1 MPLNDE
7 PPDPLFAGDGEMARL
22 MRAKDWSATALGPS
36 RKWPRSL
43 RTIVRTILTTRF
55 SIWIG
60 WGRDLHMF
68 YNDAYRPT
76 LGGKHPTAIG
86 LPFYEV
92 WKEIGTEL
100 SPRIDAALRG
110 EATWDEGL
118 LLFLERSGY
127 PEETYHTFSYSPLPD
142 DDGNIGGLLCVVT
155 EETDRII
162 GERRVGLVRDVAA
175 ELAGAKTDAQVFAAV
190 ERCLGNGSRDFP
202 FALAYLFDEDGGTA
216 QCVSRA
222 GFDRAHPTAPE
233 RLTVGNAAPWPLLPL
248 LAGTA
253 TAPTMI
259 ELPPGEWPR
268 GPWNMPP
275 TRALILPIAQQGQTR
290 PAGAFIAALNPHRV
304 FDDAYRD
311 FMQLFVGQIAAGL
324 ANARAYEAERRRA
337 EALADI
343 DRAKTAFFSNVSHEF
358 RTPLTLMLGP
368 IAELVSEAEPS
379 SPMHEQLALVH
390 RNGLRLLKLVN
401 TMLEFSRIE
410 AGRVEATYEPTNL
423 PQLTADLASVFR
435 SATDKAGLALIVDC
449 PPLDELVYVDRDM
462 WEKIVFN
469 LVSNA
474 FKFTLAGQ
482 IAVTLRA
489 DGDDMRLVV
498 RDSGGGIPASELPHL
513 FERFHRVEGTP
524 GRTHEGT
531 GIGLALVQ
539 ELVKLHGGSI
549 SVESQVDV
557 GSTFTV
563 TIPRGRAHLPAARIR
578 APMTPTASRH
588 GNAYVEEAL
597 RWLPD
602 EAQEG
607 TVEAPLVIDPE
618 ARPRVLLADD
628 NADMRQYIQRLL
640 GTRWD
645 VDAVANGRQALEAA
659 AYRRPDLVITDVMM
673 PELDGFGLLRGLA
686 ADEAT
691 RTVPVLM
698 LSARAGEESRMEA
711 LLAGANDYMVKPFAA
726 RELLARVDSLIM
738 RSRIRA
744 IEEAQARQ
752 LDEVFAQAP
761 VAIAILSGPDH
772 KFELANAPYVELLGG
787 RPLVGKTLLQAIPEL
802 YNQEIP
808 AILDRVRETGE
819 MFRARTLRALLE
831 TNGVLEERFF
841 DIVYQPMMQGSE
853 VRSIAVVAFE
863 VTELAR
869 ARHLAELA
877 NRAKDEFLAMLSHE
891 LRNPLAPILTALQ
904 LMRLRRDV
912 GGERE
917 RAVIERQVKHLVAM
931 VDDLLDV
938 SRVTRGKIELRR
950 APIELADVVT
960 QAIETASPLYEQNRH
975 QLTIEVPRGLVVDA
989 DAARL
994 AQVIANLLTNAA
1006 KYTPAGGRV
1015 DVTARRVGES
1025 IELVVRDSGIGIEP
1039 QMLAQIFEPFAQE
1052 RQALDRSQG
1061 GLGLGLAIVRSL
1073 VSLHGGTVS
1082 AASAGRDCGSQL
1094 TVTLPRSPEAS
1105 AALHAVTA
1113 IKRAAGAKK
1122 ILIVDDNE
1130 DAADLLAEML
1140 QSESHQVR
1148 TALDGPT
1155 ALSVGA
1161 EFEPDIAI
1169 LDIGLPVMDGFE
1181 LAMQFGEHPQLR
1193 KTRLIALTGYGQAE
1207 DRARSRAAGFAAH
1220 LVKPVEAATLQAALD
1235 DAGANESEP

>member
-1 MPLNDE
+1 
-7 PPDPLFAGDGEMARL
+7 

-36 RKWPRSL
+36 RQWPRSL
-43 RTIVRTILTTRF
+43 RTIVRTLLTTRF
-55 SIWIG
+55 SIWMG
-60 WGRDLHMF
+60 WGPELHMF

-76 LGGKHPTAIG
+76 LGGKHPATIG
-86 LPFYEV
+86 MPFFEA
-92 WKEIGTEL
+92 WKEIGPQL

-118 LLFLERSGY
+118 LLFLERNGY

-142 DDGNIGGLLCVVT
+142 DDGNIGGMLCVVT
-155 EETDRII
+155 EETDRVI

-175 ELAGAKTDAQVFAAV
+175 ELAGTKTDAQVFAAV
-190 ERCLGNGSRDFP
+190 ARCLGGGNRDLP
-202 FALAYLFDEDGGTA
+202 FALAYLFDEDGRAA
-216 QCVSRA
+216 QRLSCS
-222 GFDRAHPTAPE
+222 GFDGAHPAAPE
-233 RLTVGNAAPWPLLPL
+233 RIPLDDAAPWPLASL
-248 LAGTA
+248 LAA
-253 TAPTMI
+253 TTTPVMI
-259 ELPPGEWPR
+259 DLPPGAWPR
-268 GPWNMPP
+268 GPWDVPP
-275 TRALILPIAQQGQTR
+275 TRALLLPIAQQGQSR

-324 ANARAYEAERRRA
+324 ANARAYEDERRRA
-337 EALADI
+337 EALAEI

-368 IAELVSEAEPS
+368 LAELLAEVAPGS
-379 SPMHEQLALVH
+379 SQHEQLALVH

-401 TMLEFSRIE
+401 TLLDFSRIE

-435 SATDKAGLALIVDC
+435 SATDKAGLQLVVDC
-449 PPLDELVYVDRDM
+449 PPLDEPVFVDRDM
-462 WEKIVFN
+462 WEKIVLN
-469 LVSNA
+469 LLSNA
-474 FKFTLAGQ
+474 FKFTLEGE

-489 DGDDMRLVV
+489 DGDDVRLVV
-498 RDSGGGIPASELPHL
+498 RDTGSGIPAGELPHL

-549 SVESQVDV
+549 TVTSQVDA

-563 TIPRGRAHLPAARIR
+563 TIPRGRAHLPAGRIR
-578 APMTPTASRH
+578 APMTPTTSRH

-607 TVEAPLVIDPE
+607 AVEAPLFSDPE

-640 GTRWD
+640 GARWD
-645 VDAVANGRQALEAA
+645 VDAVANGRQALEAI

-673 PELDGFGLLRGLA
+673 PELDGFGLLRALA
-686 ADEAT
+686 GDETT
-691 RTVPVLM
+691 RTIPVLM

-711 LLAGANDYMVKPFAA
+711 LLAGANDYLVKPFAA
-726 RELLARVDSLIM
+726 RELMARVDSLLM

-744 IEEAQARQ
+744 IEEAQARR

-772 KFELANAPYVELLGG
+772 LFELANPPYIELLGN
-787 RPLVGKTLLQAIPEL
+787 RALVGKTLLQAIPEL
-802 YNQEIP
+802 HGQEIP

-819 MFRARTLRALLE
+819 MFRARTLRTMLE
-831 TNGVLEERFF
+831 TNGVLQERFF

-869 ARHLAELA
+869 ARQLAELA

-904 LMRLRRDV
+904 LMRLRGDV

-917 RAVIERQVKHLVAM
+917 RAVIERQVKHLVSM

-950 APIELADVVT
+950 APIELATVVA
-960 QAIETASPLYEQNRH
+960 QAIETASPLYEQQRH
-975 QLTIEVPRGLVVDA
+975 QLLVDVAAHGLVVDA

-1006 KYTPAGGRV
+1006 KYTPNGGRIV
-1015 DVTARRVGES
+1015 VSARRLGES
-1025 IELVVRDSGIGIEP
+1025 VELVVRDSGIGIEP
-1039 QMLAQIFEPFAQE
+1039 QMLAEIFEPFAQE

-1073 VSLHGGTVS
+1073 VSLHGGTVA
-1082 AASAGRDCGSQL
+1082 AASAGRDQGSQL
-1094 TVTLPRSPEAS
+1094 TVTLPLSRATATTPVEATS
-1105 AALHAVTA
+1105 AL
-1113 IKRAAGAKK
+1113 KRGAGAKK

-1140 QSESHQVR
+1140 AADQHQVR
-1148 TALDGPT
+1148 TAFDGPT

-1181 LAMQFGEHPQLR
+1181 LATQFGVHPQLR
-1193 KTRLIALTGYGQAE
+1193 RTRLIALTGYGQPE
-1207 DRARSRAAGFAAH
+1207 DRERSRAAGFAAH
-1220 LVKPVEAATLQAALD
+1220 LVKPVESATLQAALQ
-1235 DAGANESEP
+1235 DATARESDP

>member
-1 MPLNDE
+1 
-7 PPDPLFAGDGEMARL
+7 

-36 RKWPRSL
+36 RQWPRSL

-55 SIWIG
+55 SIWMG
-60 WGRDLHMF
+60 WGRELHMF

-76 LGGKHPTAIG
+76 LGGKHPATIG
-86 LPFYEV
+86 MPFFEV
-92 WKEIGTEL
+92 WKEIGPQL

-118 LLFLERSGY
+118 MLFLERNGY

-142 DDGNIGGLLCVVT
+142 DDGNIGGMLCVVT
-155 EETDRII
+155 EETDRVI

-175 ELAGAKTDAQVFAAV
+175 ELAGTKTDAQVFAAV
-190 ERCLGNGSRDFP
+190 ARCLGGGNRDLP
-202 FALAYLFDEDGGTA
+202 FALAYLFDEDGRAA
-216 QCVSRA
+216 QRLSCS
-222 GFDRAHPTAPE
+222 GFDGAHPAAPE
-233 RLTVGNAAPWPLLPL
+233 RMPLDDAAPWPLASL
-248 LAGTA
+248 LAGA
-253 TAPTMI
+253 TTPLMI
-259 ELPPGEWPR
+259 DLPPDAWPR
-268 GPWNMPP
+268 GPWDVPP
-275 TRALILPIAQQGQTR
+275 TRALLLPIAQQGQSR

-368 IAELVSEAEPS
+368 IAELVAEVAPGS
-379 SPMHEQLALVH
+379 SQHEQLALVH

-423 PQLTADLASVFR
+423 SQLTADLASVFR
-435 SATDKAGLALIVDC
+435 SATDKAGLQLVVDC
-449 PPLDELVYVDRDM
+449 PPLDEPVFVDRDM

-482 IAVTLRA
+482 IAVTLHA
-489 DGDDMRLVV
+489 DGDDVRLVV
-498 RDSGGGIPASELPHL
+498 RDSGSGIPAGELPHL

-524 GRTHEGT
+524 GCTHEGT

-549 SVESQVDV
+549 TVASQVDA

-563 TIPRGRAHLPAARIR
+563 TIPRGRAHLPAGRIR

-607 TVEAPLVIDPE
+607 AVEAPLFSDPE

-640 GTRWD
+640 GARWD
-645 VDAVANGRQALEAA
+645 VDAVANGRQALEAV

-673 PELDGFGLLRGLA
+673 PELDGFGLLRALA
-686 ADEAT
+686 GDETT
-691 RTVPVLM
+691 RTIPVLM

-711 LLAGANDYMVKPFAA
+711 LVAGANDYLVKPFAA
-726 RELLARVDSLIM
+726 RELLARVDSLLM

-744 IEEAQARQ
+744 IEEAQARR

-772 KFELANAPYVELLGG
+772 VFELANPPYIELLGN
-787 RPLVGKTLLQAIPEL
+787 RALVGKTLLQAIPEL
-802 YNQEIP
+802 HDQEIP

-819 MFRARTLRALLE
+819 MFRARTLRTMLE

-904 LMRLRRDV
+904 LMRLRGDI

-917 RAVIERQVKHLVAM
+917 RAVIERQVKHLVSM

-950 APIELADVVT
+950 APVELAMVVA
-960 QAIETASPLYEQNRH
+960 QAIETASPLYEQQRH
-975 QLTIEVPRGLVVDA
+975 QLMVDVAAHGLVVDA

-1006 KYTPAGGRV
+1006 KYTPNGGRV
-1015 DVTARRVGES
+1015 VVSARRLGES
-1025 IELVVRDSGIGIEP
+1025 VELVVRDSGIGIEP
-1039 QMLAQIFEPFAQE
+1039 QMLAEIFEPFAQE

-1073 VSLHGGTVS
+1073 VSLHGGTVA
-1082 AASAGRDCGSQL
+1082 AASAGRDQGSQL
-1094 TVTLPRSPEAS
+1094 TVTLPLSRATAAATTAAAAS
-1105 AALHAVTA
+1105 AL
-1113 IKRAAGAKK
+1113 KRVAGAKK

-1140 QSESHQVR
+1140 EADQHQVR
-1148 TALDGPT
+1148 TAFDGPT

-1181 LAMQFGEHPQLR
+1181 LATQFGVHPQLR
-1193 KTRLIALTGYGQAE
+1193 RTRLIALTGYGQAE

-1220 LVKPVEAATLQAALD
+1220 LVKPVESATLQAALQ
-1235 DAGANESEP
+1235 DAIARESDS